1 MARGDA
7 AWLRQVAEFRREL
20 QTALSPAFIGKHMAE
35 HKAKPIINAVIGSAT
50 AGIGP
55 GDSRYKD
62 YSDSYKR
69 QLGLRDR
76 HGRAAGSSFSR
87 TGARK
92 YLATGKG
99 GKRRLQLAKAAG
111 KKRWLRGI
119 DHPGRVGGM
128 LDPKRFKLAVEGGK
142 LWLIWTSEGGDM
154 DVYADLHNTGGPKLP
169 QRQWM
174 HFETALTQ
182 RTVHKALEQTLDEI
196 AAKFNL
202 GAPIR

>member
-35 HKAKPIINAVIGSAT
+35 HKAKAVIQSVVASAS
-50 AGIGP
+50 AGIGS

-62 YSDSYKR
+62 YSPAY
-69 QLGLRDR
+69 
-76 HGRAAGSSFSR
+76 A
-87 TGARK
+87 ARK
-92 YLATGKG
+92 K
-99 GKRRLQLAKAAG
+99 KAG
-111 KKRWLRGI
+111 HMRWLRGI
-119 DHPGRVGGM
+119 KNTGRTGGM
-128 LDPKRFKLAVEGGK
+128 LDHSRFRLAVEGGK
-142 LWLIWTSEGGDM
+142 LWLIWTSTGGAM
-154 DVYADLHNTGGPKLP
+154 DIYADLHNQPGNPKLP
-169 QRQWM
+169 QREWM